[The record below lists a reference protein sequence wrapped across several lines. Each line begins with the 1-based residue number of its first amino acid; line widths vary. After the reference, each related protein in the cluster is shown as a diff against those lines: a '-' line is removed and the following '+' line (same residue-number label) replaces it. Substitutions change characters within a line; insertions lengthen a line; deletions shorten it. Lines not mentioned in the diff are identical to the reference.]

1 MSKHHYPYKNC
12 GYHIDY
18 MIGNKYIGSVKL
30 VNPDRDIMGYN
41 GRQYHI
47 ADQKITFGK
56 KSIDKGQNYHT
67 YCYPICGRMV
77 EQNQLK
83 QIETIAQNFGGL
95 LSNKI
100 GQ

>member
-18 MIGNKYIGSVKL
+18 VVGNKYIGSVKL
-30 VNPDRDIMGYN
+30 VDPDRDIMGYN

-47 ADQKITFGK
+47 ADKNISFGK
-56 KSIDKGQNYHT
+56 KSILKGEKYFT
-67 YCYPICGRMV
+67 ECYPICG
-77 EQNQLK
+77 
-83 QIETIAQNFGGL
+83 QIDADDVLDKMQIIAQNFGGL

-100 GQ
+100 GE